1 MKTIDYLNGKDL
13 SFFIGF
19 PENAVIKFFESLG
32 FEHDQPCNDYVFRLI
47 HKDLSITIVCHVD
60 MDPDKGVIVDQ
71 IDYSK

>member
-19 PENAVIKFFESLG
+19 PENAIIRFFESLG
-32 FEHDQPCNDYVFRLI
+32 FEYDQPFNDYVFILI
-47 HKDLSITIVCHVD
+47 HKNLGISIICHVD

-71 IDYSK
+71 ISYK